1 MTTTTHDD
9 ARPDAPE
16 GEPSPAG
23 SSSSSSSSLTPYIG
37 YAAAAAIAHT
47 ALTTNAPIA
56 RLVVAAGLM
65 SEAQVQKVLSPARLS
80 GLEAVT
86 SAIPIIDVDDPAAA
100 VARAANTA
108 GVRNPGDETA
118 G

>member
-1 MTTTTHDD
+1 MI
-9 ARPDAPE
+9 R
-16 GEPSPAG
+16 
-23 SSSSSSSSLTPYIG
+23 IV
-37 YAAAAAIAHT
+37 
-47 ALTTNAPIA
+47 
-56 RLVVAAGLM
+56 LVVLVLVVLLVSGGMLVLGAFPPGPRT
-65 SEAQVQKVLSPARLS
+65 EQVQKVLSPARLS

-100 VARAANTA
+100 VARAANAT